1 MRATVRVQKSGV
13 RERNLN
19 GTQETIS
26 HFTCA
31 HIHTDSCGGG
41 VGGAFAFMPRA
52 NDVQTFPDI

>member
-13 RERNLN
+13 MERNLN

-31 HIHTDSCGGG
+31 HIHTDSWGSFCIHTLC
-41 VGGAFAFMPRA
+41 R
-52 NDVQTFPDI
+52 